1 MAERKHHLLLYTKL
15 IDFFFL
21 FLFFGF
27 SGSNGFS
34 FLSRF
39 LYLLSPPQ
47 ADPGGLLPFFFIY
60 FSPTFA
66 VQNNLVVK

>member
-15 IDFFFL
+15 IDF
-21 FLFFGF
+21 FFGF